1 MSGNATKFINFY
13 NNLAH
18 TYNDL
23 AAESLWNLEIR
34 ESFGFNTKGLKAV
47 AKTSYYSARAHT
59 VTSILQ
65 SMGYDE

>member
-1 MSGNATKFINFY
+1 MSGDEKKLIDFN

-18 TYNDL
+18 KYNDL
-23 AAESLWNLEIR
+23 AAESLRNLEIR

-47 AKTSYYSARAHT
+47 AKTSYYSARART
-59 VTSILQ
+59 VISILQ